1 MKTKIEQIAEMINKE
16 SSEIYTELRE
26 KARTYIDLEAAIILR
41 LKRAKWDGNE
51 VGELIFEKVM
61 KKYEEEI
68 ANIKNAPIKGSEN

>member
-61 KKYEEEI
+61 KMYEKEI
-68 ANIKNAPIKGSEN
+68 ANIKMLPLKGAKN

>member
-51 VGELIFEKVM
+51 VGELIFKKVM
-61 KKYEEEI
+61 KMYEEEI
-68 ANIKNAPIKGSEN
+68 GNIKMLPLKGAKN